1 MAQIVECVPNFSEG
15 RRSEVVRAISEAVER
30 VEGVRLLD
38 EEMDRDHNRAVLT
51 FVGKPDPVVEAA
63 FRAVARAAELIDL
76 TKHQGEHPR
85 IGATDV
91 VPFVPIADI
100 TMEECVNLARALG
113 RRIWEELRV
122 PVYFYAEAALRD
134 DRRLL
139 PQIRQGEFEGLRET
153 MGKDPNRD
161 PDVGDPEIHP
171 TAGATAVGARG
182 PLIAYNVNL
191 ATDDLGLAQTIAK
204 RVRASS
210 GGFPEIQAKG
220 FALADR
226 GQVQVSMNVLNFRV
240 TSIPTVFGAIQ
251 KEAEAAGVPIV
262 GSEIV
267 GLVPL
272 EALLDAA
279 EAYLGLE
286 DFQHDQILERRLWE

>member
-15 RRSEVVRAISEAVER
+15 RRSEVIQAISEAVER
-30 VEGVRLLD
+30 VEGVRLLG

-51 FVGKPDPVVEAA
+51 FVGEPDPVAEAA
-63 FRAVARAAELIDL
+63 FRAVARAVELIDL
-76 TKHQGEHPR
+76 TKHHGEHPR

-91 VPFVPIADI
+91 VPFVPIANI

-113 RRIWEELRV
+113 RRIWEELRI

-139 PQIRQGEFEGLRET
+139 PLIRQGEFEGLREM
-153 MGKDPNRD
+153 MGKDPDRD
-161 PDVGDPEIHP
+161 PDVGDPAIHP

-210 GGFPEIQAKG
+210 GGFPEIQARG

-240 TSIPTVFGAIQ
+240 TSLPTVFEAIQ

-286 DFQHDQILERRLWE
+286 DFQH

>member
-15 RRSEVVRAISEAVER
+15 RRAEVVQAISEAVER

-38 EEMDRDHNRAVLT
+38 QEMDRDHNRAVLT
-51 FVGKPDPVVEAA
+51 FVGEPDPVVEAA
-63 FRAVARAAELIDL
+63 FRAVAKAVELIDL

-91 VPFVPIADI
+91 VPFVPIANI
-100 TMEECVNLARALG
+100 TMEECVNLARLLG

-122 PVYFYAEAALRD
+122 PVYFYGEAALRD

-139 PQIRQGEFEGLRET
+139 PQIRRGEFEGLRET
-153 MGKDPNRD
+153 LGKDPDRD

-191 ATDDLGLAQTIAK
+191 GTDDLGLAQTIAK

-226 GQVQVSMNVLNFRV
+226 GQVQVSMNVMNFRV
-240 TSIPTVFGAIQ
+240 TSIPTVFEAIQ
-251 KEAEAAGVPIV
+251 KETEAAGVPIV

-286 DFQHDQILERRLWE
+286 DFHRDQILDMRLWE

>member
-15 RRSEVVRAISEAVER
+15 RRAEVVQAISEAVER

-38 EEMDRDHNRAVLT
+38 QEMDRDHNRAVLT
-51 FVGKPDPVVEAA
+51 FVGEPDPVVEAA
-63 FRAVARAAELIDL
+63 FRAVARAVELIDL

-91 VPFVPIADI
+91 VPFVPIANI
-100 TMEECVNLARALG
+100 TMEECVNLARQLG

-139 PQIRQGEFEGLRET
+139 PQIRHGEFEGLREM
-153 MGKDPNRD
+153 MGKDPDRD

-191 ATDDLGLAQTIAK
+191 ATDDLSLAQTIAK

-220 FALADR
+220 FSLEDR
-226 GQVQVSMNVLNFRV
+226 GQVQVSMNVMNFRV
-240 TSIPTVFGAIQ
+240 TSMPTVFEAIR
-251 KEAEAAGVPIV
+251 KESEAAGVSIA

-279 EAYLGLE
+279 EAHLRLE
-286 DFQHDQILERRLWE
+286 DFQRDQILERRLWE

>member
-15 RRSEVVRAISEAVER
+15 RRSEVIQAISEAVER
-30 VEGVRLLD
+30 VEGVRLLG

-51 FVGKPDPVVEAA
+51 FVGEPDPVAEAA
-63 FRAVARAAELIDL
+63 FRAVARAVELIDL
-76 TKHQGEHPR
+76 TKHHGEHPR

-91 VPFVPIADI
+91 VPFVPIANI

-113 RRIWEELRV
+113 RRIWEELRI

-139 PQIRQGEFEGLRET
+139 PLIRQGEFEGLRET

-210 GGFPEIQAKG
+210 GGFPEIQARG

-240 TSIPTVFGAIQ
+240 TSIAKVFGAIQ

-272 EALLDAA
+272 EALLDAT
-279 EAYLGLE
+279 EAHLGLE